1 MTIQATLPV
10 LFTCLRERHL
20 PSGRQCLR
28 TSSSPSPPYAGDESN
43 SCILHYSPEKGA
55 AMSDLH
61 NQLDAVAQSH
71 GPAAQDIERLVEE
84 SDRRGLLA
92 LVETMESIDLATK
105 VDELSDEYLRSLLD
119 LLPSPTIALL
129 AKNADEPLRL
139 RIATAL
145 DDQLLLVVLALMQND
160 DVVDVLGALSPAR
173 ASSLLAHMREADRVV
188 LTSLLQYPDETAG
201 SIMTTSFIAL
211 REDRTVADCLAI
223 IQAKAAKIEQIQTL
237 YVLDMKGRLA
247 GYLDL
252 RKILS
257 SPRNALVSRIMETR
271 MVSIDPY
278 ADQEEAADLVARY
291 NLNALPVVSS
301 GQLLGVITV
310 DDIIDVIIDE
320 YDEDMLRLAG
330 ANEEETLD
338 SPLLDTV
345 RMRLPWLLVNL
356 VTAFLASFV
365 VKLFEGTIEQVVA
378 LSAIMTIV
386 SGMGGNAGSQ
396 TMAIVVR
403 HLSRDNVSVR
413 DARRSLGKEIA
424 AGIINGAANGLVTGI
439 VVAIMY
445 HNAFLPVIVL
455 IAMMGNMVIAGTF
468 GFLVPVALKACHQ
481 DPAVSSSIFVT
492 TATDVLGFFIFLGM
506 AQLFL
511 PLLR

>member
-1 MTIQATLPV
+1 
-10 LFTCLRERHL
+10 
-20 PSGRQCLR
+20 
-28 TSSSPSPPYAGDESN
+28 
-43 SCILHYSPEKGA
+43 
-55 AMSDLH
+55 MSDLH
-61 NQLDAVAQSH
+61 NQLDAAAQSH

-201 SIMTTSFIAL
+201 SIMT
-211 REDRTVADCLAI
+211 
-223 IQAKAAKIEQIQTL
+223 
-237 YVLDMKGRLA
+237 
-247 GYLDL
+247 
-252 RKILS
+252 
-257 SPRNALVSRIMETR
+257 
-271 MVSIDPY
+271 
-278 ADQEEAADLVARY
+278 
-291 NLNALPVVSS
+291 
-301 GQLLGVITV
+301 
-310 DDIIDVIIDE
+310 
-320 YDEDMLRLAG
+320 
-330 ANEEETLD
+330 
-338 SPLLDTV
+338 
-345 RMRLPWLLVNL
+345 
-356 VTAFLASFV
+356 
-365 VKLFEGTIEQVVA
+365 
-378 LSAIMTIV
+378 IV

-424 AGIINGAANGLVTGI
+424 AGIINGAANGLLTGI

>member
-1 MTIQATLPV
+1 MADLNTQY
-10 LFTCLRERHL
+10 
-20 PSGRQCLR
+20 R
-28 TSSSPSPPYAGDESN
+28 T
-43 SCILHYSPEKGA
+43 
-55 AMSDLH
+55 
-61 NQLDAVAQSH
+61 DAQIHDAL
-71 GPAAQDIERLVEE
+71 AQDIECLVRE
-84 SDRRGLLA
+84 SDRKGLLA
-92 LVETMESIDLATK
+92 LAENVEPIDFAAKAGELP
-105 VDELSDEYLRSLLD
+105 DENLQALLD
-119 LLPSPTIALL
+119 LLPSSTIALL
-129 AKNADEPLRL
+129 AKNADGPLRL
-139 RIATAL
+139 RIANAL
-145 DDQLLLVVLALMQND
+145 DDQLLLIVLARMQND
-160 DVVDVLGALSPAR
+160 DVVDVLGALPPAR
-173 ASSLLAHMREADRVV
+173 ASSLLAHMREADRAV
-188 LTSLLQYPDETAG
+188 LTSLLQYPEETAG
-201 SIMTTSFIAL
+201 SIMTTSYIAL

-237 YVLDMKGRLA
+237 YVLDMRGHLA

-257 SPRNALVSRIMETR
+257 SSRDAVVARIMETR
-271 MVSIDPY
+271 VISVDPY

-291 NLNALPVVSS
+291 NLNALPVVSA

-356 VTAFLASFV
+356 ITAFLASFV

-378 LSAIMTIV
+378 LSAVMTIV

-403 HLSRDNVSVR
+403 HLSHGTVSAREV
-413 DARRSLGKEIA
+413 RRSLGKEIA

-439 VVAIMY
+439 VVSIMY
-445 HNAFLPVIVL
+445 QNAFLPVIVL
-455 IAMMGNMVIAGTF
+455 VAMVGNMVIAGTF
-468 GFLVPVALKACHQ
+468 GFLVPVVLKACHQ

-506 AQLFL
+506 SELFL

>member
-1 MTIQATLPV
+1 MADLNTQY
-10 LFTCLRERHL
+10 
-20 PSGRQCLR
+20 R
-28 TSSSPSPPYAGDESN
+28 T
-43 SCILHYSPEKGA
+43 
-55 AMSDLH
+55 
-61 NQLDAVAQSH
+61 DAQVHDAL
-71 GPAAQDIERLVEE
+71 GQDIESLVRE
-84 SDRRGLLA
+84 SDRKGLLA
-92 LVETMESIDLATK
+92 LAESVEPIDFAAMTEK
-105 VDELSDEYLRSLLD
+105 LSDADLQTLLD

-129 AKNADEPLRL
+129 AKHADEPLRL
-139 RIATAL
+139 RIANAL
-145 DDQLLLVVLALMQND
+145 DDQLLLIVLARMQND
-160 DVVDVLGALSPAR
+160 DVVDVLGALPPAR
-173 ASSLLAHMREADRVV
+173 ASSLLAHMREADRAV

-201 SIMTTSFIAL
+201 SIMTTSYIAL
-211 REDRTVADCLAI
+211 REDRTVSDCLAI

-237 YVLDMKGRLA
+237 YVLDMRGHLT

-257 SPRNALVSRIMETR
+257 SSRDAVVARIMETR
-271 MVSIDPY
+271 VISVDPY

-291 NLNALPVVSS
+291 NLNALPVVSA

-356 VTAFLASFV
+356 ITAFLASFV

-403 HLSRDNVSVR
+403 HLSHDTVSAR
-413 DARRSLGKEIA
+413 EARRGLGKEVA
-424 AGIINGAANGLVTGI
+424 TGIINGAANGLVTGV

-445 HNAFLPVIVL
+445 QNAFLPVIVL
-455 IAMMGNMVIAGTF
+455 VAMIGNMIIAGTF
-468 GFLVPVALKACHQ
+468 GFLVPVVLKACHQ
-481 DPAVSSSIFVT
+481 DPAVASSIFVT

-506 AQLFL
+506 SELFL

>member
-1 MTIQATLPV
+1 MVDLYTQ
-10 LFTCLRERHL
+10 H
-20 PSGRQCLR
+20 
-28 TSSSPSPPYAGDESN
+28 GD
-43 SCILHYSPEKGA
+43 
-55 AMSDLH
+55 D
-61 NQLDAVAQSH
+61 AQSY
-71 GPAAQDIERLVEE
+71 GTTAQDIVRLVED
-84 SDRRGLLA
+84 SDRKGILA
-92 LVETMESIDLATK
+92 LAESMEPIDFAAK
-105 VDELSDEYLRSLLD
+105 AGELSAECMHTLLD

-139 RIATAL
+139 RIANAL
-145 DDQLLLVVLALMQND
+145 DDQLLLIVLAHMQSD
-160 DVVDVLGALSPAR
+160 DVADVLGALAPAR
-173 ASSLLAHMREADRVV
+173 ASSLLAHMREADRAV

-201 SIMTTSFIAL
+201 SIMTTSYIAL

-237 YVLDMKGRLA
+237 YVLDMRGRLA

-257 SPRNALVSRIMETR
+257 SPRDAVAARIMETR
-271 MVSIDPY
+271 VIFVDPY
-278 ADQEEAADLVARY
+278 ADQEEAAELVARY
-291 NLNALPVVSS
+291 NLNALPVVSA

-320 YDEDMLRLAG
+320 YDEDMLRLVG

-338 SPLLDTV
+338 SSLVDTV

-378 LSAIMTIV
+378 LSAIMTII

-403 HLSRDNVSVR
+403 HLSHDGVSAR
-413 DARRSLGKEIA
+413 EIRRSLGKEVT

-439 VVAIMY
+439 VVALVY
-445 HNAFLPVIVL
+445 QNAFLPVIVL
-455 IAMMGNMVIAGTF
+455 VAMIGNMVIAGTF

-481 DPAVSSSIFVT
+481 DPAVASSIFVT

-506 AQLFL
+506 SELFL
-511 PLLR
+511 PMLR